1 MGIVYQREDWLL
13 RHLRGGGSK
22 GFKMLA
28 PTLLLLL
35 DLSPFAWAALPSF
48 LDNLGWDSSYRKCDQ
63 AMCWSTTF
71 DIEVVTDFRVPN
83 SSLVIANYDWN
94 WWEVTTSSLLEE
106 CSPSLPLSQVAYSFS
121 ACKDIDDSSIEEAC
135 IAVRRDWLDEKG
147 EIKKSLLQMYS
158 EMPKAES
165 FINECLALDGDHV
178 NELEELFDYY
188 DYSDYYDYYDY
199 YDENLW
205 DEKQSGK
212 TYGMKKV
219 ENLWDEKSGKR
230 QKRSLD
236 RSKEVAKRQ
245 GRRRRARKVGRNK
258 RIEKKERNGKHRD
271 QKRRS
276 KKGKKSKKREK
287 KKSTKEKGKIKAAK
301 QTASKKKKEKQAL
314 RKIGLKKVPSLL
326 VLAQLKCIWLAVDLA
341 LEDCDKNVL
350 KNSNISNF

>member
-1 MGIVYQREDWLL
+1 MGHKVIVYQREDWLL

-71 DIEVVTDFRVPN
+71 DIEVVADFRVPN

-135 IAVRRDWLDEKG
+135 IAVQRDWLDEKG

-236 RSKEVAKRQ
+236 EKMEERVDQRQGRRRRARKGPGDDRKKGGGVRDRGEKEQRGLARKGSGDMGRKDRSKEVAKRQ

-258 RIEKKERNGKHRD
+258 
-271 QKRRS
+271 
-276 KKGKKSKKREK
+276 
-287 KKSTKEKGKIKAAK
+287 
-301 QTASKKKKEKQAL
+301 
-314 RKIGLKKVPSLL
+314 
-326 VLAQLKCIWLAVDLA
+326 
-341 LEDCDKNVL
+341 
-350 KNSNISNF
+350 